1 VDFDAFAASM
11 KKEGFDQV
19 VERVWEPLATADEH
33 THTFD
38 AKALVVKGE
47 MWLTVN
53 GQTQH
58 LLPGGTFELTAGLP
72 HSERYGPEGATY
84 CVARR
89 ARG

>member
-47 MWLTVN
+47 MW
-53 GQTQH
+53 
-58 LLPGGTFELTAGLP
+58 
-72 HSERYGPEGATY
+72 R
-84 CVARR
+84 
-89 ARG
+89 